1 MFFISFINFTCIFI
15 QTFIFLSIFILSI
28 ILFVVFI
35 QWTGYMYYWI
45 SSLISQT
52 TIYTLIKLRFIIKLC
67 SMSQISRVIR
77 KFSSQNY
84 AIWFLTTFIW
94 YSERRW
100 FVFNLVKLTTLNNNI
115 YISLIVGYQNRKSIS
130 II

>member
-1 MFFISFINFTCIFI
+1 MFISFINFTCIFI

-67 SMSQISRVIR
+67 SISQISQVIR
-77 KFSSQNY
+77 IFSSQNY